1 MTKTIKAIGLQET
14 GSASV
19 LKAIE
24 VEDTPLSPND
34 IKVRIK
40 AVSVNP
46 GM

>member
-1 MTKTIKAIGLQET
+1 MVQKIKAIGLLEP
-14 GSASV
+14 GNASV
-19 LKAIE
+19 LKAIQI
-24 VEDTPLSPND
+24 EDAPLSPSD